1 MHRRY
6 ATSAAEDPDQVLQV
20 CSKMQ
25 GLCVPAGLPDCVCA
39 SGQQDNFCNASL
51 APDPW
56 NDCHFCTNA
65 TAPLDNAA
73 EAVGES
79 AAIAAAKLVGM
90 VVAIV
95 LIDSKYGGRRPLL
108 IFGSYGMG
116 TFLFLFCCCSR
127 AFAVCCSRSLAMTK
141 CCVVIA
147 FVHVFWH
154 FLWQE
159 SP

>member
-1 MHRRY
+1 MCN
-6 ATSAAEDPDQVLQV
+6 AV
-20 CSKMQ
+20 Q

-56 NDCHFCTNA
+56 TDCHFCNNA
-65 TAPLDNAA
+65 TAPLDDAA

-116 TFLFLFCCCSR
+116 TLFFYS
-127 AFAVCCSRSLAMTK
+127 AFAVGPSWGLAMTK
-141 CCVVIA
+141 Y
-147 FVHVFWH
+147 FVALMLPTRSGLYGRRNCYDYAHD
-154 FLWQE
+154 
-159 SP
+159 SGSA